1 MGKQEKDE
9 GRCVRKCT
17 KRKASKPLIKFSF

>member
-17 KRKASKPLIKFSF
+17 KRKASKPLIKFNF

>member
-9 GRCVRKCT
+9 GRCACKCNQEKSIKT
-17 KRKASKPLIKFSF
+17 LIKFIF

>member
-9 GRCVRKCT
+9 GRCVFKCNQT
-17 KRKASKPLIKFSF
+17 KTIKTPN

>member
-9 GRCVRKCT
+9 GRCVFKCNQT
-17 KRKASKPLIKFSF
+17 KTIKTLIKFSF

>member
-9 GRCVRKCT
+9 GRCACKCNQT
-17 KRKASKPLIKFSF
+17 KSIKTPN

>member
-9 GRCVRKCT
+9 GRCACKCNQEKSIRT
-17 KRKASKPLIKFSF
+17 PN